1 MMSAKQNQRTPNRT
15 HLRRADGLSLIRFEF
30 LKIVRKRSTLTIM
43 AVSLL
48 LTAFLFGLPVIQYQI
63 YDQNGVMKG
72 TKGISYD
79 REQYA
84 DLSVPLTEEYIT
96 KTIREVQGL
105 FEDPANVGYDGNERF
120 LTGNAYWNEIAPR
133 ENFLNLI
140 ARTYAAPNESR
151 GYNSFPDLD
160 ASDGADFYQAVQAKR
175 EAILNEPGRA
185 LSNEQKAYWSGM
197 AGKIDTPLQYGYY
210 EGWEVIISS
219 FGLLLFAVLAICIVI
234 APVFSGEYQA
244 GTDAVILSAKYGR
257 TKLITAK
264 IIASLLFG
272 TIAFALHMVTA
283 CAIPLAAFGVSGW
296 NLPMQIAN
304 TAIPYPLTF
313 LQGTMRNIGI
323 LYLVLLGMIGLT
335 LFLSSRMKS
344 PYLVLIVLVP
354 VLFIPMLLSPNGTAG
369 AYNLMLFLLPYQA
382 VMPEFG
388 KYISYQAG
396 GLAFDAF
403 SARAILYAAFT
414 AVMLLLARGGFQR
427 HETAG

>member
-1 MMSAKQNQRTPNRT
+1 MSAKQNQRTPNRT

-72 TKGISYD
+72 TKGIAYD

-96 KTIREVQGL
+96 KTIREVQEL
-105 FEDPANVGYDGNERF
+105 FEVPANVGFDGNERF
-120 LTGNAYWNEIAPR
+120 LIGDVYWNGIAPR
-133 ENFLNLI
+133 QNFLNLI
-140 ARTYAAPNESR
+140 AKTYASPNESK

-160 ASDGADFYQAVQAKR
+160 ALDGADFYQAIQAKR
-175 EAILNEPGRA
+175 EAILNAPGST

-264 IIASLLFG
+264 LAASLLFG
-272 TIAFALHMVTA
+272 TIAFAFHMVIA
-283 CAIPLAAFGVSGW
+283 CTIPLAAFGVSGW

-313 LQGTMRNIGI
+313 LRGTMLNIGI
-323 LYLVLLGMIGLT
+323 IYLVLLGMIGLT
-335 LFLSSRMKS
+335 H
-344 PYLVLIVLVP
+344 P
-354 VLFIPMLLSPNGTAG
+354 A
-369 AYNLMLFLLPYQA
+369 
-382 VMPEFG
+382 
-388 KYISYQAG
+388 
-396 GLAFDAF
+396 
-403 SARAILYAAFT
+403 
-414 AVMLLLARGGFQR
+414 
-427 HETAG
+427 